1 MFRVN
6 GNSGMILQ
14 TFRKKRDNFC
24 NKEASTFQK
33 LIEIIYLFTYRN
45 LNEYNEKYFLLLITF
60 KTKKN
65 LILIQLNYIKA
76 K

>member
-1 MFRVN
+1 MSVQCLGWMETAGWFCRR
-6 GNSGMILQ
+6 LE
-14 TFRKKRDNFC
+14 KKRDNFC

-60 KTKKN
+60 KTKKKKSHFN
-65 LILIQLNYIKA
+65 TT
-76 K
+76 